1 MACTGGMATTVRRR
15 VARRAAVQRPPP
27 RRVCACQAPP
37 APVSPARP
45 RGAGGSNAG
54 CARLLRTIEWVGG
67 GGWSA
72 SGWRTRR
79 ARTASSSRVHQ
90 WNGTSHTH
98 TGGGGRKA
106 RSRQPSSRVGWGSPT
121 DAVVVGEARVGGL
134 CCARLGASVQ
144 TAVVGGGVNPQ
155 PPDRPP
161 HLLFLSLKPV
171 EPLPPPPAAHRPRPA
186 GPWTVPGGGASPT

>member
-67 GGWSA
+67 GGLVRQWVAHKASA
-72 SGWRTRR
+72 HGIFFQSAPVEWHLT
-79 ARTASSSRVHQ
+79 
-90 WNGTSHTH
+90 HTH
-98 TGGGGRKA
+98 GGGGRKA